1 MLLFEIFIKSLIMI
15 QKLTSPISYLQSM
28 KKPPSCLYY
37 KGNLDLLNKQKIAV
51 VGSRHP
57 NKYAQAITHE
67 LVSAL
72 SQAGIVI
79 VSGGAMGIDAIA
91 HQATKQYN
99 TIMVAGTGLD
109 ICYPKINTKMIQ
121 AIEKE
126 GLVLSQFPPNTPS
139 LPRNFVL
146 RNELIVALS
155 DCLIVA
161 YADLNSGSIR
171 SVNYALKM
179 NKPIYVLP
187 HRIRESEGTNALLHK
202 NQAKAIYDI
211 AAFVEQIS
219 GQTNTCTPTQDDFL
233 HYCKS
238 NPTYDEAISQFPQEL
253 FEYEL
258 AGKIS
263 VKNGL
268 VWVN

>member
-1 MLLFEIFIKSLIMI
+1 MI
-15 QKLTSPISYLQSM
+15 QELKPPFSYLKSM
-28 KKPPSCLYY
+28 KKPPLNLYY
-37 KGNLDLLNKQKIAV
+37 QGNIKLLEQPKVAI
-51 VGSRHP
+51 VGSRKP
-57 NKYAQAITHE
+57 NKYAQALTHE
-67 LVSAL
+67 LAQSL
-72 SQAGIVI
+72 SYANMVI

-91 HQATKQYN
+91 HKATKQYH

-109 ICYPKINTKMIQ
+109 IRYPKINTKMIQ

-187 HRIRESEGTNALLHK
+187 HRIGESEGTNALLHK